1 MNRPEI
7 RIIED
12 QKEEIR
18 EIEISQYEKEMLL
31 AKYGY
36 NSQPIIQQTQQN
48 NELTFDEMI
57 RIEEMRKREQL
68 SKLNGPKPIT
78 FDGDYNSN
86 TKYDSDDLGF
96 SYKISIVSN
105 MEIPK

>member
-1 MNRPEI
+1 MNRPEV

-12 QKEEIR
+12 QKEEIK
-18 EIEISQYEKEMLL
+18 EVEISQYEREMLL
-31 AKYGY
+31 GKYGY
-36 NSQPIIQQTQQN
+36 IDPQPVKPQN
-48 NELTFDEMI
+48 DNGLTFDEMI
-57 RIEEMRKREQL
+57 RIEEQKQKEHLAKQ
-68 SKLNGPKPIT
+68 NGPKPIA
-78 FDGDYNSN
+78 FDGEYHSN

>member
-12 QKEEIR
+12 QKEEIK
-18 EIEISQYEKEMLL
+18 EVEISQYEREMLL
-31 AKYGY
+31 GKYGY
-36 NSQPIIQQTQQN
+36 INSQPIQPQN
-48 NELTFDEMI
+48 DNGLTFDEMI
-57 RIEEMRKREQL
+57 RIEEQKRKEHVA
-68 SKLNGPKPIT
+68 KLNGPKPVT

-86 TKYDSDDLGF
+86 VKYDSDDGF
-96 SYKISIVSN
+96 NYKISIVSN